1 MPGLREHLSP
11 VILKMTNNMNKLTDG
26 VRWILLGAW
35 LVFPCFAWAQKP
47 SPAGNDVSET
57 ETRTE
62 GVNREY
68 QPFLASAQT
77 FVDAY
82 TKRDASAIGNM
93 FTADAE
99 FLDEFGEMTQGRD
112 AIVALFENVFESS
125 LNATIDEIAIER
137 IRKITDR
144 VVMEE
149 GTVFSTESPGK
160 AQLQSRY
167 VALHTLEKDGKWRI
181 NSLKNMPAS
190 AAKRKEQLE
199 QLNWMI
205 GDWVNENDDSV
216 VHTNCDWSADG
227 NFLLRRF
234 TVQTRDGKAM
244 NGIQRIGWDP
254 ARKKLRSWTFDS
266 QGGFFTGLWTRHGQR
281 WLLNSTG
288 VTADGETVTAT
299 SIYTIHDA
307 EMVTWEYQN
316 LIVAGDVRENMEPVR
331 MVKRPPPPARSPR

>member
-1 MPGLREHLSP
+1 MVGLSGSPACLPGLREHLSP

-216 VHTNCDWSADG
+216 VAICKDCRGNGDNGHTILTKNSLTG
-227 NFLLRRF
+227 N
-234 TVQTRDGKAM
+234 T
-244 NGIQRIGWDP
+244 IQH
-254 ARKKLRSWTFDS
+254 K
-266 QGGFFTGLWTRHGQR
+266 
-281 WLLNSTG
+281 
-288 VTADGETVTAT
+288 
-299 SIYTIHDA
+299 
-307 EMVTWEYQN
+307 
-316 LIVAGDVRENMEPVR
+316 
-331 MVKRPPPPARSPR
+331 